1 MFPLHTC
8 CHNLI
13 FERKSCTSS
22 KNPSSPYGMSSRIS
36 LVAFVVV
43 GPRSRSSQPVRGVGY
58 EPGVSVTPEPMR
70 DAMTT
75 RGNESAM
82 LRPAS
87 TAILATSRPLWHTGT
102 ILKPSDDDGCSLSCR
117 HPKGSSQSLSEV
129 RIEVEQ
135 DTCGVELD
143 LWD

>member
-1 MFPLHTC
+1 MTYATAL
-8 CHNLI
+8 
-13 FERKSCTSS
+13 
-22 KNPSSPYGMSSRIS
+22 
-36 LVAFVVV
+36 AV
-43 GPRSRSSQPVRGVGY
+43 GPREENQSVGRKLIALVTVTTVGPRNRISQPVRGVGY

-102 ILKPSDDDGCSLSCR
+102 I
-117 HPKGSSQSLSEV
+117 
-129 RIEVEQ
+129 
-135 DTCGVELD
+135 
-143 LWD
+143 